1 MDKQLIYKEDAL
13 EIVRRT
19 SGDYAA
25 AFAEISRLPAVDAV
39 QVTRC
44 NDCDGHRVEIS
55 CWGHMLGAA
64 FVTRPALIC
73 RKMGSA
79 RSGGKRNDELDTERC
94 R

>member
-19 SGDYAA
+19 SGDYAT

-44 NDCDGHRVEIS
+44 KNCEGRRAEVSCRGIFVDCGFCSASNLVMPNDGFCS
-55 CWGHMLGAA
+55 LGKG
-64 FVTRPALIC
+64 
-73 RKMGSA
+73 RK
-79 RSGGKRNDELDTERC
+79 
-94 R
+94 

>member
-44 NDCDGHRVEIS
+44 KNCEGRRVEVS
-55 CWGHMLGAA
+55 CRGIFVSCGFCSASNLVMPNDGYCSLGK
-64 FVTRPALIC
+64 VEG
-73 RKMGSA
+73 RK
-79 RSGGKRNDELDTERC
+79 
-94 R
+94 

>member
-1 MDKQLIYKEDAL
+1 MMDKQLIYKEDAL

-44 NDCDGHRVEIS
+44 KDCEGRRVEAS
-55 CWGHMLGAA
+55 CRGIFVDCGFCSASNLVMPNDGFCSLGK
-64 FVTRPALIC
+64 VEDGR
-73 RKMGSA
+73 
-79 RSGGKRNDELDTERC
+79 
-94 R
+94 

>member
-1 MDKQLIYKEDAL
+1 MMDKQLIYMEDAL

-44 NDCDGHRVEIS
+44 RECRYSSQDDEYNIMWC
-55 CWGHMLGAA
+55 
-64 FVTRPALIC
+64 TRSTGC
-73 RKMGSA
+73 TETSVNGFCHH
-79 RSGGKRNDELDTERC
+79 GKRRDE
-94 R
+94 